1 MSTIEEF
8 INKYGTE
15 TPRLLIGALIRR
27 APESSGDKELVSEI
41 GRMMADLTSV
51 LNAYRPVK
59 RG

>member
-1 MSTIEEF
+1 MLTIEEF

-15 TPRLLIGALIRR
+15 TPRLLIGTLIRR
-27 APESSGDKELVSEI
+27 APEFSGDKELADEI
-41 GRMMADLTSV
+41 GRMMLDLTRV